1 MYTPT
6 TRLLTILELLQSRGS
21 ISGPELAEKLEVE
34 VRSVRRYIAMLRDLG
49 IPVDSEPGRYG
60 AYVLRPGFRLPP
72 LMLTKPEMLAIVL
85 GLVTMRKLGLTGT
98 LGIESATAKI
108 ERILPAELSEQA
120 RALQEML
127 ALDIRPARLPA
138 AETLVANLSLAA
150 YQHRPIWLEYRSGDQ
165 QVSER
170 RVDVYGLAY
179 HVGQWYAA
187 GYCHLRQDLRVFRL
201 DRIQNVT
208 LLEGE
213 FEPPQDFNALQHVW
227 QSLATV
233 PNTYRVE
240 VLLLTT
246 LGDAQARVSPN
257 LAVLEEV
264 GEGVMMRNYVDDL
277 NAIARFL
284 AGVGCRF
291 RVLNPPELRDELR
304 RLAQMIVESVGETED

>member
-34 VRSVRRYIAMLRDLG
+34 VRSVRRYITMLRDLG

-108 ERILPAELSEQA
+108 ERILPVELSEQA

-138 AETLVANLSLAA
+138 AETLVAQLSLAA
-150 YQHRPIWLEYRSGDQ
+150 YQHRPVWLEYRSGDQ
-165 QVSER
+165 QGSER
-170 RVDVYGLAY
+170 QVDVYGLAY
-179 HVGQWYAA
+179 HVGQWYAT

-213 FEPPQDFNALQHVW
+213 FEPPPDFNALHHVW

-246 LGDAQARVSPN
+246 LADAQARVSPN

-264 GEGVMMRNYVDDL
+264 SEGVMMQNYADDL
-277 NAIARFL
+277 NAMARFL

-291 RVLNPPELRDELR
+291 RVLHPPELRDELR
-304 RLAQMIVESVGETED
+304 RLAHLIVESVGAAED